1 MKLLFSMA
9 IAFLTFAAYVAVRE
23 SAKHHTTQEKGV
35 QYMDTTNVVYVPY
48 RDTVYVDPSAGKL
61 SEWDQYEV
69 KITEDSLYVYDAQE
83 LITILHARECGKLHS
98 ILHDENN

>member
-1 MKLLFSMA
+1 MKLFFFLA
-9 IAFLTFAAYVAVRE
+9 IISLAAVITAHMP
-23 SAKHHTTQEKGV
+23 SCNTQEKGIP
-35 QYMDTTNVVYVPY
+35 YMDTTNIQYQIV
-48 RDTVYVDPSAGKL
+48 RDTVCIDPSAGKL
-61 SEWDQYEV
+61 SEWDQYEI

>member
-1 MKLLFSMA
+1 MKLLFSLSIIVL
-9 IAFLTFAAYVAVRE
+9 IAAAYVAIV
-23 SAKHHTTQEKGV
+23 SANKSLRPCNGQEKG
-35 QYMDTTNVVYVPY
+35 TVYVPY
-48 RDTVYVDPSAGKL
+48 RDTVYIDPSAGKL

-98 ILHDENN
+98 ILHAENN